1 MNFETSTLKAQF
13 KLPIKSKEELE
24 KIKKLKVNKISL
36 SGEILKVNYE
46 ELLNFPNLETLYFEN
61 CTLDFLAMSILTKL
75 NKLKKL
81 YLINCEILD
90 DNSKLLA
97 NLNLENLVIDHT
109 VLNFN
114 NLPILK
120 ALNITLA
127 RIDMPNIKI
136 ITENLD
142 IANVTYQSIDFLNNI
157 IASTIKV
164 PYQMYIQNENVFN
177 LLSSKIIVLEE
188 NTNFVYKEVN

>member
-1 MNFETSTLKAQF
+1 
-13 KLPIKSKEELE
+13 
-24 KIKKLKVNKISL
+24 
-36 SGEILKVNYE
+36 
-46 ELLNFPNLETLYFEN
+46 
-61 CTLDFLAMSILTKL
+61 
-75 NKLKKL
+75 
-81 YLINCEILD
+81 
-90 DNSKLLA
+90 
-97 NLNLENLVIDHT
+97 
-109 VLNFN
+109 
-114 NLPILK
+114 
-120 ALNITLA
+120 
-127 RIDMPNIKI
+127 MPNIKI

>member
-1 MNFETSTLKAQF
+1 MA
-13 KLPIKSKEELE
+13 
-24 KIKKLKVNKISL
+24 
-36 SGEILKVNYE
+36 
-46 ELLNFPNLETLYFEN
+46 
-61 CTLDFLAMSILTKL
+61 
-75 NKLKKL
+75 KKL

-109 VLNFN
+109 ILNFN

-120 ALNITLA
+120 ALNITLS